1 MKVKVRGLHVGYD
14 RRNVLE
20 WVDLEL
26 SAGEILGVIGPNGAG
41 KTTLLRAVAGALRP
55 SFGVVYLDGK
65 ELGQLKPQE
74 VARQIAV
81 VAQVPSVSLDFR
93 VRELVE
99 LGRLPHLRPPDR
111 LGPAD
116 RKAVENAL
124 RLTGLEDLAERPISS
139 LSGGE
144 RQRVFLA
151 MALAQEPQILLLDE
165 PTAHLDVRYR
175 LEFLILVRKLAQEG
189 LAVAMALHDLNLA
202 AQFSDRLL
210 LLGQG
215 RVLAQGLPE
224 EVLIPE
230 LLEKAFGVKAWVLV
244 HPVTGRPWVEFY
256 LPQSLR
262 SEDHR
267 LPFSFGNLQKERRA
281 R

>member
-20 WVDLEL
+20 GIDLEL
-26 SAGEILGVIGPNGAG
+26 NAGEILGIVGPNGAG
-41 KTTLLRAVAGALRP
+41 KTTLLRAIAGALRP

-65 ELGQLKPQE
+65 ELGRLKPQE

-81 VAQVPSVSLDFR
+81 VAQVPTVSLDFR

-151 MALAQEPQILLLDE
+151 MALAQEPQLLLLDE

-215 RVLAQGLPE
+215 RVLAQGHPE

-230 LLEKAFGVKAWVLV
+230 LLEKAFGVRALVLG
-244 HPVTGRPWVEFY
+244 HPLTGRPWVEFY
-256 LPQSLR
+256 LPR
-262 SEDHR
+262 
-267 LPFSFGNLQKERRA
+267 PNP
-281 R
+281 

>member
-1 MKVKVRGLHVGYD
+1 MKVRVCGLHVGYD

-20 WVDLEL
+20 GVDLEL
-26 SAGEILGVIGPNGAG
+26 NAGEILGIVGPNGAG
-41 KTTLLRAVAGALRP
+41 KTTLLRAMAGALRP
-55 SFGVVYLDGK
+55 NLGAVYLDGK
-65 ELGQLKPQE
+65 ELGELKPRE
-74 VARQIAV
+74 IARRIGM

-116 RKAVENAL
+116 KNAVRKAL
-124 RLTGLEDLAERPISS
+124 RLTGLEELADRPISS

-144 RQRVFLA
+144 RQRAFLA
-151 MALAQEPQILLLDE
+151 MALAQEPRILLLDE

-175 LEFLILVRKLAQEG
+175 LEFLILVRRLVQEG

-210 LLGQG
+210 LLSQG
-215 RVLAQGLPE
+215 RILAQGRPE

-230 LLEKAFGVKAWVLV
+230 LLEKAFGVKALVLV

-256 LPQSLR
+256 LP
-262 SEDHR
+262 
-267 LPFSFGNLQKERRA
+267 
-281 R
+281 